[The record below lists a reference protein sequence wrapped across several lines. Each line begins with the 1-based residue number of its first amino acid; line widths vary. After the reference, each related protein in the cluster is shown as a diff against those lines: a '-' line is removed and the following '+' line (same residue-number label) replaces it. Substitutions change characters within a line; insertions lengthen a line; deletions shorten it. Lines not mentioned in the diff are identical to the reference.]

1 MLPFKIIYTKGNDIN
16 LLNLVQKDN
25 IIQISMR
32 ESSLVIC
39 INKDYQWNTNIKILK
54 YVFYFL
60 IIVYNKKN
68 KLIEIYL
75 NNEEVANNRTRDKR
89 HENKCT
95 YLPKFNQDMDA
106 IIGDNNLYA
115 IFGDI
120 FFFNKELNKQFVKIL
135 FDSKGF
141 YSNLIIGNNIN
152 SSLVKNLIYS
162 KIYTENKKFSRFGL

>member
-1 MLPFKIIYTKGNDIN
+1 M
-16 LLNLVQKDN
+16 
-25 IIQISMR
+25 
-32 ESSLVIC
+32 
-39 INKDYQWNTNIKILK
+39 
-54 YVFYFL
+54 
-60 IIVYNKKN
+60 
-68 KLIEIYL
+68 IEIYL

-95 YLPKFNQDMDA
+95 YLPKFNKDMDA

-162 KIYTENKKFSRFGL
+162 KIYTENKKYFSQIKYEYNLLLTSNLFLTKENISKNAIIEYCIILIV